1 MLSCRMRMPGN
12 QSTPRYA
19 SHRATC
25 ARYMAKG
32 VTHTDVAITRPR
44 FCYLERNDEQL
55 RQLYE
60 DAKASR

>member
-1 MLSCRMRMPGN
+1 M
-12 QSTPRYA
+12 
-19 SHRATC
+19 
-25 ARYMAKG
+25 
-32 VTHTDVAITRPR
+32 DVAITRPR